1 MLVIA
6 LLAMIGAMLD
16 AWTAYWIVYGFY
28 CFFWAIGQ
36 CIKLA
41 EKGKK

>member
-1 MLVIA
+1 MLIIA
-6 LLAMIGAMLD
+6 LLAMIGAMLN

-28 CFFWAIGQ
+28 CFFWTIGQ
-36 CIKLA
+36 LIKFY